1 MKPLAV
7 LLLLTASFTP
17 TVRACA
23 ESETTLSSAAPR
35 PAGKAVL
42 PPARATDD
50 RAAAGLKR
58 VAAAAATAP
67 QKTQKAQPA
76 KPKPAPA
83 PKPKPSA
90 PPYLFM

>member
-23 ESETTLSSAAPR
+23 ETETTLSSAAPR
-35 PAGKAVL
+35 PANKPAL
-42 PPARATDD
+42 PPARATDA

-58 VAAAAATAP
+58 VAAAAAATAP
-67 QKTQKAQPA
+67 QKTQPA